1 MRGGE
6 RPPVAL
12 TLKMEGTSGKLPA
25 KKTVTFKLDAPATSP
40 IPRKSPKK
48 GARQQKT
55 ASHDTKAHLAQR
67 PYLSK
72 PAVHLPTSPP
82 VTSQPSQPTTTNRPT
97 DEATIKW
104 GKKLGG
110 LDDGAIARLA
120 K

>member
-1 MRGGE
+1 
-6 RPPVAL
+6 
-12 TLKMEGTSGKLPA
+12 MEGTSGKPPA

-48 GARQQKT
+48 EARQKKT
-55 ASHDTKAHLAQR
+55 ASHDTKALLAQR

-72 PAVHLPTSPP
+72 PTAQPP
-82 VTSQPSQPTTTNRPT
+82 ATSQPSQPPAPTRPT